1 MTARF
6 PDRSIAGHRLAQA
19 VVPLLDGHADGGAV
33 ILGLAPG
40 GLPVAAEIAGAVD
53 APLDVTVVSRL
64 KVPGHDR
71 PVGAIADG
79 DPPLFDRDALKSL
92 RVTPAEVA
100 ASVQRERAEVHRR
113 ESLYRRGHD
122 QIPLCGRTAVLVSD
136 GLIDPLP
143 ARAAVL
149 AVAGYH
155 PERILLAAPLCDA
168 RIAADLRRDV
178 DALVCLHLPRY
189 AHAAG
194 PWYENFHE
202 ITDREAAALL

>member
-6 PDRSIAGHRLAQA
+6 PDRSIAGHQLALA
-19 VVPLLDGHADGGAV
+19 VVPLLDGHADGGV
-33 ILGLAPG
+33 VVLGLAPG

-53 APLDVTVVSRL
+53 APLDATVVSHL
-64 KVPGHDR
+64 KVPCHDR

-79 DPPLFDRDALKSL
+79 APPLFDRDTL
-92 RVTPAEVA
+92 RNLGVTPAEVA

-113 ESLYRRGHD
+113 ESLYRRGRD
-122 QIPLCGRTAVLVSD
+122 RVPLRGRTAVLVSD
-136 GLIDPLP
+136 GLIDPLTT
-143 ARAAVL
+143 RAAVL
-149 AVAGYH
+149 AVAGH
-155 PERILLAAPLCDA
+155 QPKRILLAAPLCDA
-168 RIAADLRRDV
+168 RLAADLRQDV